1 MKSLLA
7 TLVLFVATSAFG
19 SVELGK
25 YTAVDK
31 ETGSIQASFD
41 LKPGGA
47 LTFSVQGAVPKTDCT
62 GTYSVAG
69 KEFSANIRCQSPL
82 LQQAN
87 VKIDISN
94 VTPAGVRSA
103 AGVEVDVKIDAL
115 GGDVTKFILK
125 KAD

>member
-1 MKSLLA
+1 
-7 TLVLFVATSAFG
+7 
-19 SVELGK
+19 
-25 YTAVDK
+25 
-31 ETGSIQASFD
+31 
-41 LKPGGA
+41 
-47 LTFSVQGAVPKTDCT
+47 
-62 GTYSVAG
+62 VAG
-69 KEFSANIRCQSPL
+69 KEFSADIRCQSAL

-103 AGVEVDVKIDAL
+103 NGVEVDVKIDAL